1 MKQLNKIENI
11 ILLLGAL
18 MMVIGCVASI
28 FMYSWAP
35 YLFAMG
41 AIAFV
46 LMQFRQKYEGRNIA
60 IQRLRRI
67 MIFSDVLLLA
77 SALLMYAGHGNP
89 FKLDMLTYIK
99 YIHNNWVVTLL
110 VAAVLQFYVVHRIS
124 KELDKEAKKI

>member
-18 MMVIGCVASI
+18 MMVIGSVASI
-28 FMYSWAP
+28 FMYPWAP

-77 SALLMYAGHGNP
+77 SALLMYP